1 MEPVSRNMRTYATA
15 WVHPKRKL
23 STSVDSQGRHSP
35 TWNDKFVFR
44 VDEEFLRMDTSAV
57 MIEIYAVHWLRD
69 TLVGTVR
76 VLVGNLVP
84 PPTRPHLANHHHFGM
99 RFVALQVRRPSGRPQ
114 GILNIGVAVLDSSMR
129 SMPLYTQLSAS
140 AVGYRDLMDDDHL
153 NNHGQQGTTA
163 QTGSYITNVKP
174 ILRRSKSERSERVT
188 FDDISTVNGSIL
200 AIKGMASS
208 MLSDSTINPSS
219 KGKSKK
225 GKASSVISGAELRE
239 KPKERSKKG
248 KASSVI
254 GSIISKDSN
263 KANAKTENPNP
274 DPPKEKKTIP
284 IEKPKPVEPKI
295 SNKQGDEKIPSKEIP
310 TTTVIGKPI
319 SKFNGFEYGGPKGS
333 SIVNGKYIYGGPVP
347 AKAHSFWSDSEVGPS
362 PSEVAAVMA
371 ARERH
376 PIDDNQSSVLDGWSL
391 DESVEGLRS
400 KLERWRTELPPLYD
414 RSGFGSS
421 SYRST
426 SQHVR
431 RHSDDGGMGLFSCF
445 GNIYGYECQC
455 ICGKPPDG
463 RRSLSGRFQ
472 SPSASAGRSFV

>member
-1 MEPVSRNMRTYATA
+1 
-15 WVHPKRKL
+15 
-23 STSVDSQGRHSP
+23 
-35 TWNDKFVFR
+35 
-44 VDEEFLRMDTSAV
+44 
-57 MIEIYAVHWLRD
+57 
-69 TLVGTVR
+69 
-76 VLVGNLVP
+76 
-84 PPTRPHLANHHHFGM
+84 
-99 RFVALQVRRPSGRPQ
+99 
-114 GILNIGVAVLDSSMR
+114 
-129 SMPLYTQLSAS
+129 
-140 AVGYRDLMDDDHL
+140 MDDDHL
-153 NNHGQQGTTA
+153 NNHGQQGTNA

-295 SNKQGDEKIPSKEIP
+295 SNKQGDEKIPSKEVP

-319 SKFNGFEYGGPKGS
+319 SKFNGPGA
-333 SIVNGKYIYGGPVP
+333 